1 MRTCE
6 LFFIPLLRDTQGQ
19 VLHPKSSLEVSDL
32 EGFLLLIVA
41 NVTKQLLSRILAGR
55 CLA

>member
-6 LFFIPLLRDTQGQ
+6 LFFIPFLRDTQGQ
-19 VLHPKSSLEVSDL
+19 MLHPKSSLEVSDL
-32 EGFLLLIVA
+32 EGLLLLVVA
-41 NVTKQLLSRILAGR
+41 NVTKQFLSRILAGC